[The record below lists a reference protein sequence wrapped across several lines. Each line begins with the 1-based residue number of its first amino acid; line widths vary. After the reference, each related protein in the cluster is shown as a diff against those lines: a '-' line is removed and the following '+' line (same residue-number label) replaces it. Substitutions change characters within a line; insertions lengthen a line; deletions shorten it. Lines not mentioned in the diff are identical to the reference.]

1 MVIDVV
7 PNDHDWWFFPAISG
21 LEVHLEKVKKPKTE
35 LLYHFVNLNYYCE
48 HRNIPSNYFTTNN
61 MTPPSERRRRTISQ
75 LEVMWYEC
83 SNHVMIIGL
92 LATTVEGY
100 LVNIFYLILDNTLL
114 WSISRLFQSFIF
126 WFWSIMI
133 KG

>member
-48 HRNIPSNYFTTNN
+48 HRNIPSNYFTTDN
-61 MTPPSERRRRTISQ
+61 MTPPSERHQSA
-75 LEVMWYEC
+75 E
-83 SNHVMIIGL
+83 SHVIRVFESRDDYW
-92 LATTVEGY
+92 TTGDY
-100 LVNIFYLILDNTLL
+100 CR
-114 WSISRLFQSFIF
+114 RLFTKHLLFNTR
-126 WFWSIMI
+126 
-133 KG
+133 